1 MIDHQQIK
9 TAFVGP
15 LRNYLGV
22 TVQMQDQAVPQ
33 PPYPFIGFT
42 FVAPYVD
49 QSPYGVHSIREDRH
63 RIEKLARVTISIT
76 CYAKS
81 SQDGYRIS
89 GQARDWFQG
98 IGRNLLKDAGIVVV
112 KLEATTA
119 RDTLLTYDYERRI
132 GFDVHLRMVDVIEYD
147 EDMIEK
153 IKMKSSV

>member
-15 LRNYLGV
+15 LRDYLGV
-22 TVQMQDQAVPQ
+22 TVQMQDQAAPQ
-33 PPYPFIGFT
+33 PPYPYIGFT

-49 QSPYGVHSIREDRH
+49 KSPYGNHSVRDDRH
-63 RIEKLARVTISIT
+63 KIEKLATVTISIT

-89 GQARDWFQG
+89 GQARDWFHG
-98 IGRNLLKDAGIVVV
+98 NGRTLLRDSGIVVV

-119 RDTLLTYDYERRI
+119 RDTLLTYEYERRI
-132 GFDVHLRMVDVIEYD
+132 GFDVHLRMVDVIEYE

-153 IKMKSSV
+153 IQIKE

>member
-1 MIDHQQIK
+1 MRHTLISRHM
-9 TAFVGP
+9 V
-15 LRNYLGV
+15 
-22 TVQMQDQAVPQ
+22 
-33 PPYPFIGFT
+33 FI
-42 FVAPYVD
+42 
-49 QSPYGVHSIREDRH
+49 QSA
-63 RIEKLARVTISIT
+63 RIGTGSKKLARVTISIT

-132 GFDVHLRMVDVIEYD
+132 GFDVHLRMVV
-147 EDMIEK
+147 
-153 IKMKSSV
+153 

>member
-15 LRNYLGV
+15 LRDYLGV
-22 TVQMQDQAVPQ
+22 TVQMQDQAAPQ
-33 PPYPFIGFT
+33 PPYPFIGYT
-42 FVAPYVD
+42 FVSPYVD
-49 QSPYGVHSIREDRH
+49 KSPYGNHSVRDDRR
-63 RIEKLARVTISIT
+63 RIEKLAAVTISIT

-81 SQDGYRIS
+81 SQDAYRIS

-98 IGRNLLKDAGIVVV
+98 IGRMPLKDYGIIVV

-132 GFDVHLRMVDVIEYD
+132 GFDVHLRMVDVIEYE

-153 IKMKSSV
+153 IQMKE